1 MGSRVRVSSA
11 PLKQKRNSL
20 QGVPLLFH
28 ICIHAGGINLKSVDL
43 RVSNFRHC
51 VGCQKWSEDSGKRRY
66 CLSVASCVSAEIR
79 VTVIFGNARHTAG
92 DFSFVSF
99 LLVMQKKR
107 KTIESLEHLE
117 HLETKQHDRSPPDHN
132 INHHRRTKQ
141 RRNSGDRQRIGKQI
155 GDDVAHQKQ
164 VGTNQCCGG

>member
-1 MGSRVRVSSA
+1 MSGIAPSLRGLGESLEPLEHLECLEQLSSSAGTRVSESA
-11 PLKQKRNSL
+11 TS
-20 QGVPLLFH
+20 
-28 ICIHAGGINLKSVDL
+28 GIVSV
-43 RVSNFRHC
+43 R
-51 VGCQKWSEDSGKRRY
+51 QKWSEDFEKRRY
-66 CLSVASCVSAEIR
+66 CLSEASCVSAEIR